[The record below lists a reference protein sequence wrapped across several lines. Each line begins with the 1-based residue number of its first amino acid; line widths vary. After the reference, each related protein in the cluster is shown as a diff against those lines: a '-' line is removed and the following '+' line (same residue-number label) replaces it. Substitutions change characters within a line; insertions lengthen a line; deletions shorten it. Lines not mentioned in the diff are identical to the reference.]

1 MGPITIDDA
10 RRVADATLVAPS
22 LSDGEPI
29 TSISTD
35 TRAIGLGSLFVALRG
50 DRFDG
55 HDFLA
60 KAAAAGAVAAIVDHM
75 PAAPPPGMALLL
87 VKDTYQAM
95 GALAKFVRG
104 RLKSKVI
111 AVAGSNGKTGT
122 KLLIDAALSRQLSGS
137 VSPKSYNNRVG
148 VPATIF
154 PADPAA
160 DYLVLELGTNHP
172 GEIAPLAE
180 MSLPDIAVITNA
192 GPSTSKAWGASTAF
206 GGRMRRSST
215 GSRRTGR

>member
-95 GALAKFVRG
+95 GAGEVRPRAIEVQSDCG
-104 RLKSKVI
+104 CREQRQDGDEAADRRG
-111 AVAGSNGKTGT
+111 AVAAVK
-122 KLLIDAALSRQLSGS
+122 
-137 VSPKSYNNRVG
+137 RVG
-148 VPATIF
+148 V
-154 PADPAA
+154 
-160 DYLVLELGTNHP
+160 
-172 GEIAPLAE
+172 AE
-180 MSLPDIAVITNA
+180 KL
-192 GPSTSKAWGASTAF
+192 
-206 GGRMRRSST
+206 
-215 GSRRTGR
+215 